1 MLSKGRIHLENLENL
16 EITCGCHHQ
25 VTIHFQ
31 QKGGKI
37 LRHNNWCA
45 GSKNQKVQNLWGC
58 ELFSLVEIYEIP
70 SGHTIW

>member
-1 MLSKGRIHLENLENL
+1 MLSKGKIHLENL

-37 LRHNNWCA
+37 LRHA
-45 GSKNQKVQNLWGC
+45 ITDVRVQ
-58 ELFSLVEIYEIP
+58 EKIKKFKIY
-70 SGHTIW
+70 

>member
-1 MLSKGRIHLENLENL
+1 MSMLSKGRIHFENL

-45 GSKNQKVQNLWGC
+45 GSRKNQKVQNLLGC